1 MLFVQLFR
9 KESNRTLGWL
19 FTVVF
24 ELFLVS
30 AVSHVHSVLRTAR
43 CSASALFGFFI
54 YRSETGGGGGSV
66 WCGPVQ

>member
-9 KESNRTLGWL
+9 KESNRTLGRL

-30 AVSHVHSVLRTAR
+30 AVSHVHSVLRTASRGARHQLCSVSLYTGARQAEAEGR
-43 CSASALFGFFI
+43 CGA
-54 YRSETGGGGGSV
+54 
-66 WCGPVQ
+66 VQ